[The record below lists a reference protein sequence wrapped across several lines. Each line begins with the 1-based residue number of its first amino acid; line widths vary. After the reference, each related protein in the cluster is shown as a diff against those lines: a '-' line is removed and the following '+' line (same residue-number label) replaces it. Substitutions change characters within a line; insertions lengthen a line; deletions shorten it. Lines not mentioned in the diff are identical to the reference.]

1 MDSPPETRPRP
12 VMAHGVRDYLE
23 RERERMLSACT
34 ACGKCFEAC
43 PMPGYLANRG
53 DETPA
58 QVTANV
64 LELLRSGKAEG
75 TALAWI
81 KSCVRTGECVK
92 ACPENVNPKLMM
104 RMAKIIATG
113 GMGGE
118 KLLAVKDDRD
128 FFARIRAFAALQLTD
143 EEFKAWMQ

>member
-1 MDSPPETRPRP
+1 MQPPAETRPRHAL
-12 VMAHGVRDYLE
+12 AHGVRDYLE
-23 RERERMLSACT
+23 RERARMLSACT

-43 PMPGYLANRG
+43 PMPGYIANRG

-64 LELLRSGKAEG
+64 LGLLRDGQASGI
-75 TALAWI
+75 ALDWI
-81 KSCVRTGECVK
+81 KACVRTGECVR

-104 RMAKIIATG
+104 RMAKMIATG

-118 KLLAVKDDRD
+118 KLLPVKDDRD

-143 EEFKAWMQ
+143 EEFKAWME

>member
-1 MDSPPETRPRP
+1 MPDPSETRPRP
-12 VMAHGVRDYLE
+12 ALAHGVRDYLE
-23 RERERMLSACT
+23 RERARMLSACT

-43 PMPGYLANRG
+43 PMPTYIANRG
-53 DETPA
+53 EETPA

-64 LELLRSGKAEG
+64 LELLRSGRASG
-75 TALAWI
+75 TALDWI

-104 RMAKIIATG
+104 RMAKMIATG

-118 KLLAVKDDRD
+118 KLLPVKDDRD
-128 FFARIRAFAALQLTD
+128 FFARIRAFAELQLTE